1 MKKLI
6 VILSMQKKVREAKEE
21 KGEPQRRGVWSSR
34 ATELL

>member
-6 VILSMQKKVREAKEE
+6 VILSMQKVVREAKEE
-21 KGEPQRRGVWSSR
+21 KCEPQRRGVWSSR